1 MSFKTPDLLDNNED
15 KVRDGSLR
23 VVAPMFQSY
32 GGRPEF
38 SGQIVT
44 LKLFEDNSLVR
55 ELLAGSG
62 DGKVLLIDGGGSLR
76 CALLGDQ
83 LAALALANGW
93 SGLVINGCVRDVQAL
108 ASIDLGV
115 QALGAH
121 PRKTGKRG
129 LGDVDVAVE
138 FAGLQFRPGDWL
150 HADAN
155 GVLISDRALVAG

>member
-1 MSFKTPDLLDNNED
+1 MTTTPDLCDAHAD
-15 KVRDGSLR
+15 SVR
-23 VVAPMFQSY
+23 VAAPVFRAY
-32 GGRPEF
+32 GGRDF
-38 SGQIVT
+38 FGGRIATVRC
-44 LKLFEDNSLVR
+44 FEDNSKVRVVLATAGEGRVLV
-55 ELLAGSG
+55 
-62 DGKVLLIDGGGSLR
+62 VDGGGSLR